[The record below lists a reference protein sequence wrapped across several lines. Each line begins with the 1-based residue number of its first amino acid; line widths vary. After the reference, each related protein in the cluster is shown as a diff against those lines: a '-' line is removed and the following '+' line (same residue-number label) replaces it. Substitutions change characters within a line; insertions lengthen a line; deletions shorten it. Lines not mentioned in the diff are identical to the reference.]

1 MEDDFLLEDA
11 DDEKTIE
18 FIKNYLPQE
27 LKERFSDDELYY
39 FLDVMVD
46 YYSTSGCL
54 DAQPDADGF
63 INIDQDE
70 IVDYIIR
77 EAKKDNIGEYNSEE
91 ILWVVQGEMEY
102 GNSIGQ
108 VE

>member
-1 MEDDFLLEDA
+1 MGLEDDFLLEDA

-27 LKERFSDDELYY
+27 LKGKFSDDELYY

-54 DAQPDADGF
+54 DAQLMLMDISILTKMKCGLYYSRSQERRDG
-63 INIDQDE
+63 
-70 IVDYIIR
+70 
-77 EAKKDNIGEYNSEE
+77 
-91 ILWVVQGEMEY
+91 
-102 GNSIGQ
+102 
-108 VE
+108 